1 VSPDRS
7 SCWRLRGG
15 RGSALGA
22 APGGAGTPP
31 RAQRGQAQVAGQVG
45 GAQRRSQ
52 ERGQARQRIALSHQ
66 ARLRE
71 REARAALLEP
81 TLAGLADV
89 QTPVRVDPVG
99 QGDHERIAAV
109 EGEHGSAME
118 EPAAAPAVDDHRER
132 RKATR
137 ERSHQRIG
145 DQAVDA
151 PQDPGGLHGTQST
164 TPTGRRGAGRHPVP
178 AGIGSLAGLLVLA
191 SAGLAA
197 GCRPAATPA
206 PLAGFNLV
214 LVNIDALRADH
225 LGFDGYE
232 RPTSPTLDELAA
244 RGVVFEEAMAASSV
258 TRESVA
264 ALLTGRLP
272 SRSGAF
278 GWRAAPP
285 PDGPHL
291 GELLRSA
298 GYRTAFLSNTVM
310 LRNPAFARGFDE
322 VRSLPRR
329 WDLSGEGP
337 RLTARAL
344 DFARRAD
351 GAPFAMYLHYL
362 DPHAPYA
369 PPPALRARM
378 SAPPV
383 ASPLELYRD
392 VEPKLP
398 ALVENGFGPGE
409 ARFEDLV
416 ARYDA
421 EILQTDGALASLVRG
436 LEVAGLLDRTLLVVT
451 ADHGEEFLEHGWV
464 EHGWTLH
471 REVVHVPLV
480 FFAPGAL
487 APARVGEPVSS
498 VDVLPSLAEL
508 LGLDAG
514 SARFDG
520 VSLFRVTGPDVR
532 PVSPGRPV
540 VSELLLDERNVV
552 RSVLWGSWKY
562 VAAWHWIPSGERAGV
577 VRAGD
582 DRATPHV
589 DPWGPVVR
597 ERLYDTAEDPEERRD
612 RLPDGAER
620 ARSLRAQ
627 LEAAIGRA
635 PPRAARTTAP
645 APSISPE
652 EAARLRA
659 LGYH

>member
-1 VSPDRS
+1 M
-7 SCWRLRGG
+7 
-15 RGSALGA
+15 
-22 APGGAGTPP
+22 
-31 RAQRGQAQVAGQVG
+31 G

-52 ERGQARQRIALSHQ
+52 ERGQAGQRLALSHQ
-66 ARLRE
+66 ARLCE
-71 REARAALLEP
+71 REARAPLLELA
-81 TLAGLADV
+81 LAGLADV
-89 QTPVRVDPVG
+89 QTPVRVSPVG
-99 QGDHERIAAV
+99 QGDHERIAAA

-118 EPAAAPAVDDHRER
+118 EPAAAPAVDDYRQR
-132 RKATR
+132 RNATR

-145 DQAVDA
+145 DQPVDA
-151 PQDPGGLHGTQST
+151 PKDPGGLHGSEST
-164 TPTGRRGAGRHPVP
+164 TPTGRRGAARNSFP
-178 AGIGSLAGLLVLA
+178 AGSAGLAILLALA

-197 GCRPAATPA
+197 ACRPAADHA
-206 PLAGFNLV
+206 PLAGFNLI

-225 LGFDGYE
+225 LGFGGYG
-232 RPTSPTLDELAA
+232 RPTSPTLDDLAT

-322 VRSLPRR
+322 VRNLPRR

-344 DFARRAD
+344 DFAARAD

-369 PPPALRARM
+369 PPPALWARM

-398 ALVENGFGPGE
+398 ALVEDGFGPGE
-409 ARFEDLV
+409 ARYEDLV

-436 LEVAGLLDRTLLVVT
+436 LEADGLLDRTLLVLT

-471 REVVHVPLV
+471 REVIHVPLV

-487 APARVGEPVSS
+487 APARVEGPVSS
-498 VDVLPSLAEL
+498 LDVLPSLAEL

-514 SARFDG
+514 SASFDG
-520 VSLFRVTGPDVR
+520 VSLFRAAGPDIR
-532 PVSPGRPV
+532 PLSPGRPV

-552 RSVLWGSWKY
+552 RSVLWGGWKY
-562 VAAWHWIPSGERAGV
+562 VAAWQWIPSGERAGV

-582 DRATPHV
+582 RRATPHV

-597 ERLYDTAEDPEERRD
+597 ERLYDTAEDPGELRD
-612 RLPDGAER
+612 RRADGAQR
-620 ARSLRAQ
+620 ARTLRAQ
-627 LEAAIGRA
+627 LEAAIGAA
-635 PPRAARTTAP
+635 PPPARTTAP